1 MPRIR
6 PLTLDEAPQECRLR
20 FSSDQAAYGR
30 VLDST
35 GIQAYCPP
43 IQLAV
48 GGLGAS
54 VQKSGRLPEALK
66 RLLNV
71 KAASMV
77 GCPF

>member
-6 PLTLDEAPQECRLR
+6 PLTVDEAPPESQPR
-20 FSSDQAAYGR
+20 FRSDLATYGR

-35 GIQAYCPP
+35 GLQAYCPP
-43 IQLAV
+43 IQKAV

-54 VQKSGRLPEALK
+54 IQQSGRLPEALK
-66 RLLNV
+66 RLLNL
-71 KAASMV
+71 KAASMA